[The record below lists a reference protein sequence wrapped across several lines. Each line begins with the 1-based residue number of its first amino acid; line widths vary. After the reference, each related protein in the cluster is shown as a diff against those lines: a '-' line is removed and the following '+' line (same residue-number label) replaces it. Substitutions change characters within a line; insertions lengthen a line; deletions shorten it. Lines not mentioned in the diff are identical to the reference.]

1 MPHKWVA
8 SIERLQSDRQGCA
21 RPSIK
26 SQACKASTGM
36 QSINSRGGMSHC
48 AAAGTAHPLQCHQGM
63 HSPQSKACSTPGS
76 EARDSMVLTATANHD
91 APHTAHPPRRG
102 FRSSLQA
109 SRQSPHLPGSTHT
122 PPCNPGG
129 ARWFCWPVLRRSM
142 CAVRWSPCP
151 SRDTV
156 HCTCGGL
163 QSDVAAVP

>member
-1 MPHKWVA
+1 MQPVNVA
-8 SIERLQSDRQGCA
+8 CHTSGLPQLKGCSQIVKAVPGPASRA
-21 RPSIK
+21 RHAK
-26 SQACKASTGM
+26 HQQACKAS
-36 QSINSRGGMSHC
+36 I
-48 AAAGTAHPLQCHQGM
+48 AGTAHPLLCHQGM